1 MPAVTQSAA
10 PSAEVFRAVAD
21 PTRRAILDLL
31 LESDRSVSELAGP
44 FKMSQPAISQ
54 HLKVLREA
62 GLVADKRA
70 GRQRIY
76 RLDSG
81 PLADVYSWAAR
92 YVADPSG
99 HVWGLK
105 PRNRPHRK

>member
-1 MPAVTQSAA
+1 MESAP

-31 LESDRSVSELAGP
+31 LESDRSVSELAVP

-76 RLDSG
+76 RLDRH

-92 YVADPSG
+92 YVSDPSG
-99 HVWGLK
+99 HVWGLTHRK
-105 PRNRPHRK
+105 RPHRR